1 MADGLA
7 PAPREHGWKRIVL
20 ALAAFL
26 LVPRVP
32 ALRAVTPIEHT
43 LLLLV
48 PALAVCFLAGW
59 LMGGRFALAVAWLTF
74 AGLVV
79 AIVAAPVRAV
89 ESSAYFDVARAWGLM
104 AAATFGV
111 VSLLA
116 PAKPFLYRA
125 LSAVGLA
132 ILLALVLMLLGQLP
146 ADRGQQ
152 LFADQFS
159 ARNVASAVMLDAAPR
174 LPFPDT
180 WSDDWLEVLR
190 VSSNLA
196 ARVYPALLALESI
209 AACAIAWGLYHRL
222 SRTRIGPPMARLRDF
237 RFNDQMIW
245 GLFAGVALLLLPSLE
260 RLSTVGWNLVT
271 FFGALYALRGLGV
284 AAWFVSQRGRLIT
297 ALAIF
302 AAFLAGP
309 LTLLSALGV
318 GLGDTWFDWRGHGDG
333 PSRLPST

>member
-1 MADGLA
+1 MWDGLA
-7 PAPREHGWKRIVL
+7 PAPREQGWKRIVL

-48 PALAVCFLAGW
+48 PALAVCFLVGW
-59 LMGGRFALAVAWLTF
+59 LMGGRFGLAVAWLTF

-89 ESSAYFDVARAWGLM
+89 ESTAYFDVARAWGLL
-104 AAATFGV
+104 AAGAFGV
-111 VSLLA
+111 VSLFA
-116 PAKPFLYRA
+116 SDRPFLHRA

-132 ILLALVLMLLGQLP
+132 LLLALLLVLLGQLP
-146 ADRGQQ
+146 ADRGHQ

-159 ARNVASAVMLDAAPR
+159 ARNVASAVMLDSAPR
-174 LPFPDT
+174 LPFPET
-180 WSDDWLEVLR
+180 WSDDWLRLLR

-196 ARVYPALLALESI
+196 ARVYPALLALESV

-222 SRTRIGPPMARLRDF
+222 SRTRIGPPLARLRDF
-237 RFNDQMIW
+237 RFSDQMIW

-260 RLSTVGWNLVT
+260 RLSTLGWNLVT
-271 FFGALYALRGLGV
+271 FFAALYALRGLGV
-284 AAWFVSQRGRLIT
+284 AAWFVVPRGAVVT
-297 ALAIF
+297 TLAIV

-309 LTLLSALGV
+309 LTLLAAV
-318 GLGDTWFDWRGHGDG
+318 GIGLCDTWFDWRRMGDRLG
-333 PSRLPST
+333 RQPSS